1 MLNYQRVN
9 DSRSVGVQ
17 SQHGHESR
25 GSCHNKL
32 LYCTSAWGKIW
43 RAPCTGKAET
53 AETGVEGDAIGKR
66 GDHVAVGQFGL
77 QCSTTGDGK

>member
-1 MLNYQRVN
+1 MIQDLWVSRV
-9 DSRSVGVQ
+9 SMATKA
-17 SQHGHESR
+17 ER